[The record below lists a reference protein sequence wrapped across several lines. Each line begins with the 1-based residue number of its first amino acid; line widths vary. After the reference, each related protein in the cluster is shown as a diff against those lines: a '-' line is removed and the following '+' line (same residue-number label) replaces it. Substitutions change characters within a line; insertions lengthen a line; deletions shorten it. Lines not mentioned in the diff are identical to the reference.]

1 MIAQR
6 LLRTGLIVIVILGL
20 NKVTGFV
27 KLLLMSGT
35 FGAGPVADAFAA
47 ANQLP
52 ELFDAML
59 VGGALG
65 AALIPVYSAYLSQAK
80 FAQASALASSVL
92 TLALIVLGGICGL
105 AAFFAPWITR
115 TLLVPDFPPQSQ
127 ALTAELMRI
136 LLLAVTIFGVGSVL
150 SSLLNAH
157 QHFLTPAIGT
167 VAIDSGQILGL
178 YFLAPIWG
186 IHGVA
191 WGSVIGALLLVLVQ
205 LPAFFH
211 YRIGYRPQIGIYS
224 AGLRAMGHLV
234 WPRVITLGAGQ
245 AVDLVLIRLASQL
258 PAGAISAYFY
268 ALLIMVYMPKTLFG
282 TAISTVVFPTLAEQY
297 NAGEP
302 EKLQRTVTQ
311 AVCTVWAL
319 IIPGAIGLVALG
331 KPAVAFLLQRGSFDA
346 EATTVVYAL
355 FGILAVRLV
364 AEATQ
369 DIVALP
375 FYARHNTRTPMWA
388 TLGWMVLNI
397 GLSLL
402 FVGRWGIQGLAWA
415 TSLAAVALA
424 MALYLLN
431 QATAAKL
438 DSAVFGAVL
447 LRTLLASAGM
457 GIIIRILAGLELEPV
472 LFLPLAISSG
482 TLAYGLIYFLLGGR
496 DVFLLLASLLP
507 GHRIAA
513 GKRRH
518 T

>member
-1 MIAQR
+1 MAQR

-20 NKVTGFV
+20 NKVTGFI

-35 FGAGPVADAFAA
+35 FGASPVADAFAA

-80 FAQASALASSVL
+80 FAQASTLASNVL
-92 TLALIVLGGICGL
+92 TLAVIGLGSICGL
-105 AAFFAPWITR
+105 AAFFAPWITH

-136 LLLAVTIFGVGSVL
+136 LLLAVTIFGVGSVI
-150 SSLLNAH
+150 SSLLHAH
-157 QHFLTPAIGT
+157 QHFLAPAIGT
-167 VAIDSGQILGL
+167 VAIDSGQIVGL

-186 IHGVA
+186 IYGVA

-205 LPAFFH
+205 LPAFLH
-211 YRIGYRPQIGIYS
+211 YRIGYRPQLGLYS
-224 AGLRAMGHLV
+224 AGLRAIGHLV
-234 WPRVITLGAGQ
+234 WPRVLTLGAGQ

-311 AVCTVWAL
+311 ALCAVWAL
-319 IIPGAIGLVALG
+319 VIPGAIALVALG

-346 EATTVVYAL
+346 QATTVVYTL

-364 AEATQ
+364 AETTQ
-369 DIVALP
+369 EILALP

-388 TLGWMVLNI
+388 ALGWMVLNI

-402 FVGRWGIQGLAWA
+402 LVGSWGIQGLAWA
-415 TSLAAVALA
+415 TSLAAAALA
-424 MALYLLN
+424 IALYLLN

-438 DSAVFGAVL
+438 DHTVLGTVL
-447 LRTLLASAGM
+447 LRILLASAGM
-457 GIIIRILAGLELEPV
+457 GVLIRALTGLELGAP
-472 LFLPLAISSG
+472 LFLLLAISSG
-482 TLAYGLIYFLLGGR
+482 TLAYGLLYFLLGGR
-496 DVFLLLASLLP
+496 EIFVLLAALLP
-507 GHRIAA
+507 GQRTA
-513 GKRRH
+513 KRH